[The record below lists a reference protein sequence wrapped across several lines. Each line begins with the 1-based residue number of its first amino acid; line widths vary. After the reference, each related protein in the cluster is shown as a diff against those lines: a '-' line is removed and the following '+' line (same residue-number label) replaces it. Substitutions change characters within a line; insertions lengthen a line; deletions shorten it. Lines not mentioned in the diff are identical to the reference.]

1 MKRNVVIV
9 ALLALTL
16 SCAGACGKKDAAD
29 TKVSQSAPVNSA
41 DLVGTWKGTGDEI
54 STLTLGSDGSYKD
67 DAGDLY
73 MVGTY
78 KVDSAAG
85 TLTVNESEYG
95 MVFTYSVEL
104 SGNDLT
110 LQLDGGLPRTFTK
123 K

>member
-1 MKRNVVIV
+1 MVIV

-78 KVDSAAG
+78 KVDSTAVY
-85 TLTVNESEYG
+85 TPINCKDIVNLCHFFVKVLGSPP
-95 MVFTYSVEL
+95 S
-104 SGNDLT
+104 N
-110 LQLDGGLPRTFTK
+110 
-123 K
+123 